1 MKTYVINLP
10 KDTERKTYMTKILQ
24 EQNIK
29 DIVFVDAI
37 YGKNLSL
44 QEKEQLF
51 DSKKFTAKYAKLP
64 NDAQIGCTLSH
75 RKCYEE
81 LLNSGENCCLI
92 FEDDIVPKSSI
103 LSVTEKI
110 EKFVT
115 TSDEPVIILL
125 SGWFWYTKK
134 ISIDYILLGQLY
146 SGFLT
151 HSYMINEKAAKVLL
165 EQKTYYVADDWYE
178 FRKNLGIK
186 IYGIIFK
193 SSHSFVNLKQNQAIK
208 ATAAIAKRVFLFSF
222 ANPLIKIGKR
232 RAHKDNLS
240 KYKYSFA
247 LQAPRITHGM
257 ITMASKIKKIFK

>member
-186 IYGIIFK
+186 IYGIIPHVVNQKWDGDFK
-193 SSHSFVNLKQNQAIK
+193 SSTESLSIKYEQGFLMTKCGLKVKGFIQK
-208 ATAAIAKRVFLFSF
+208 L
-222 ANPLIKIGKR
+222 L
-232 RAHKDNLS
+232 
-240 KYKYSFA
+240 A
-247 LQAPRITHGM
+247 LCVHFEGAV
-257 ITMASKIKKIFK
+257 